1 MVSGTRSPGLG
12 LEAQGALSRE
22 PGWPASRLF
31 PLPVTVCRHWTP
43 LPRRVEEEGVVWA
56 ERQRRR
62 PASLSEA
69 PAERV
74 LWPSFQN
81 KYQGFIFDVVTKQAF
96 DVTIMFLI
104 CLNMVTMMVE
114 TDDQSPEK
122 VNILAKI
129 NLLFVGIFTGEC
141 IFKMV
146 ALRHYYFTN
155 SWNIFDFVVVI
166 LSIVGG
172 YARQLGREGLP
183 RPGVSLP
190 PAPDL
195 YSGPSTP
202 ASCILC
208 SLQSFLPHPHDHTHT
223 SGKATQAKGPA
234 WQRSPHPS
242 WPHPP

>member
-1 MVSGTRSPGLG
+1 M
-12 LEAQGALSRE
+12 
-22 PGWPASRLF
+22 
-31 PLPVTVCRHWTP
+31 
-43 LPRRVEEEGVVWA
+43 
-56 ERQRRR
+56 
-62 PASLSEA
+62 
-69 PAERV
+69 
-74 LWPSFQN
+74 
-81 KYQGFIFDVVTKQAF
+81 TKQAF

-129 NLLFVGIFTGEC
+129 NLLFVGIFTAEC

-183 RPGVSLP
+183 QPLICAPCQVHQRPEFF
-190 PAPDL
+190 AP
-195 YSGPSTP
+195 YSPSY
-202 ASCILC
+202 
-208 SLQSFLPHPHDHTHT
+208 
-223 SGKATQAKGPA
+223 
-234 WQRSPHPS
+234 
-242 WPHPP
+242 PHPPQSHTHIWEGHSGQGASLVEDPTPPPGPTVPETLEHSSLFGELRG